1 VILDEV
7 RMRKHTYEAYRDK
20 IKVEN
25 IITALFKDYKI
36 WKQKVLQNIEY
47 VCGSVSLD
55 DQGHSHHHVGGRGS
69 GPAGDGSVGGQGSG
83 PAGGQGGGLAG
94 DRGSG
99 AAGGSGHA
107 SAPSKGKEKQVWVVL
122 DDDEVSS
129 DEDEPL

>member
-36 WKQKVLQNIEY
+36 WKQKVLKNIEH

-55 DQGHSHHHVGGRGS
+55 DQGHSHRPVGGRGS

-83 PAGGQGGGLAG
+83 PAGGLAG
-94 DRGSG
+94 GRGTG